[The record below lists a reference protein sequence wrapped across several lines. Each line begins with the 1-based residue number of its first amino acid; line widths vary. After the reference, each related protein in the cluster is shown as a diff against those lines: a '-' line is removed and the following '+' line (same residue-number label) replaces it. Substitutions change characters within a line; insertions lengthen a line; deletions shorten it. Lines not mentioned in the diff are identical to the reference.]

1 MATQAFTPDKKK
13 VGEAA
18 RADGGKEV
26 SVNWE
31 DHEQV
36 LPLTFKV
43 HGQHGAARLNRKT
56 VAAVSQKAP
65 APIAISCERRLAEDQ
80 PDNPHHGNLVFR
92 DGLSG
97 PLEKM
102 LAAALALN
110 AELVRKSS

>member
-13 VGEAA
+13 VGEGA

-31 DHEQV
+31 DHDGV
-36 LPLTFKV
+36 LAITFKV
-43 HGQHGAARLNRKT
+43 HGQHGAARLSRKALGT
-56 VAAVSQKAP
+56 VSQKAP
-65 APIAISCERRLAEDQ
+65 APLAICCERQPADDQ

-92 DGLSG
+92 DGLSA

-110 AELVRKSS
+110 AELVRKPN